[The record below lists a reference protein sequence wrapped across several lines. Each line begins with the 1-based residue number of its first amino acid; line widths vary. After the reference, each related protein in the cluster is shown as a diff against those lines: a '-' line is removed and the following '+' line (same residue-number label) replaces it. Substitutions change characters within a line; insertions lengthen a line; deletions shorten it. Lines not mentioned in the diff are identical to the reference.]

1 MIRKTFKRDP
11 NKPKTKLDDIID
23 KYNLPKAYL
32 AVNRRTIT
40 RGIFI
45 GLFWGFI
52 PMPFQMAGV
61 LLVTAVVRFNVPIA
75 IAMVWL
81 SNPLTMPP
89 MYYME
94 YLTGNL
100 LLGKEGIDSVEL
112 TMHWF
117 KQNWD
122 EIVIPLYTG
131 TAFYSLVVA
140 PIVAS
145 VVNLLWIRSVK
156 DEKRQRCNR
165 LRPPKET
172 P

>member
-1 MIRKTFKRDP
+1 
-11 NKPKTKLDDIID
+11 
-23 KYNLPKAYL
+23 
-32 AVNRRTIT
+32 
-40 RGIFI
+40 
-45 GLFWGFI
+45 
-52 PMPFQMAGV
+52 
-61 LLVTAVVRFNVPIA
+61 
-75 IAMVWL
+75 
-81 SNPLTMPP
+81 